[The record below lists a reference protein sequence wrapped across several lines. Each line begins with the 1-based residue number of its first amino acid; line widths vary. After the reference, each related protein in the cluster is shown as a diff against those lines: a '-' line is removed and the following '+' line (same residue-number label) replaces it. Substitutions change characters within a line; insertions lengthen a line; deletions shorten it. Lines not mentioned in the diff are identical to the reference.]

1 MYGHAAM
8 AEMRCHRADVD
19 DLPPIPLL
27 QLGMSG
33 TAQHENRGQIGVD
46 DLVPEFERDL
56 QRVLRCRRNPS
67 VQMGQFSSRAQAST
81 CQS

>member
-1 MYGHAAM
+1 MYGHTAM

-19 DLPPIPLL
+19 DVPPAPLL
-27 QLGMSG
+27 QLVMSG
-33 TAQHENRGQIGVD
+33 IAQHENRGQIGVD
-46 DLVPEFERDL
+46 DLVPELKRDL

-81 CQS
+81 C